1 MRWGVKLTEATR
13 ERLRESNIKA
23 WSNKKLLKEHG
34 ARMKKIRDSLPI
46 DVKEEML
53 RKQREKARTPENR
66 RRMKE
71 AMLRLRNNPV
81 WMKKQKE
88 AQREM
93 RRKATGIKNAFYGK
107 KHTIEARKKVSQ
119 TKKDS
124 PLTPR
129 GKNNPAWIDGKGE
142 DRHGERVT
150 FSQTL
155 SYRLW
160 REMVLKRD
168 DWTCQICLK
177 RGGRLHVDHI
187 KSYREFPELRVDTN
201 NGRVLCVPCH
211 RKTPNFGR
219 KKDYA

>member
-13 ERLRESNIKA
+13 EKLRESNIKA
-23 WSNKKLLKEHG
+23 WSNKKLLKEQSV
-34 ARMKKIRDSLPI
+34 RMKKIRAALPI
-46 DVKEEML
+46 KVKEEML

-66 RRMKE
+66 KRMKE
-71 AMLRLRNNPV
+71 TMLRLRNNPV

-129 GKNNPAWIDGKGE
+129 GKNNPCRFSSHLPLCFFLLLHPYRIVSQAKHCLFHSFSILGC
-142 DRHGERVT
+142 T
-150 FSQTL
+150 SFFSLFSQHFFFHFYGQCCTNFFHSHTL
-155 SYRLW
+155 LF
-160 REMVLKRD
+160 
-168 DWTCQICLK
+168 QQFFI
-177 RGGRLHVDHI
+177 
-187 KSYREFPELRVDTN
+187 
-201 NGRVLCVPCH
+201 
-211 RKTPNFGR
+211 
-219 KKDYA
+219 